1 MFLYISYKL
10 LITNYLLNL
19 FIKIT
24 NTEII
29 NDHWLN
35 IDSNLFLC
43 LIESWPIIKD
53 NSELGNCFYIIINIL
68 LICWLDDIDLFH
80 NHKDYHTYMH
90 NFHLNLY
97 NNQQHL
103 ILNLNLQTFLTF
115 VQYFLHNN
123 HHQLINLI
131 KKLIIF

>member
-43 LIESWPIIKD
+43 LIES
-53 NSELGNCFYIIINIL
+53 
-68 LICWLDDIDLFH
+68 
-80 NHKDYHTYMH
+80 
-90 NFHLNLY
+90 
-97 NNQQHL
+97 
-103 ILNLNLQTFLTF
+103 
-115 VQYFLHNN
+115 
-123 HHQLINLI
+123 
-131 KKLIIF
+131 